1 MKGVLFDLDGTL
13 ADSAPDMADALN
25 CLREEVGLDRVPEAM
40 VRPHVSRGAMGV
52 LKACLAADV
61 DEITD
66 AHLQRFLALYEASL
80 DCRTGLFPH
89 MREALD
95 AMRDRGI
102 PWGIVTNK
110 AGYLAEPVVRG
121 LGVAGECR
129 VLVAGD
135 TLPQRKP
142 DPAPVLHAVEALGV
156 PAADIWFI
164 GDDIRD
170 IQAARAAGTVSV
182 AAWWGY
188 IFPGEHPSEWNA
200 DVDLQHTHEL
210 LESVQ
215 RL

>member
-25 CLREEVGLDRVPEAM
+25 LLREENGLAPVAEST

-61 DEITD
+61 DQVTD
-66 AHLQRFLALYEASL
+66 AHLQRFLDLYAARL
-80 DCRTGLFPH
+80 DNRTCLFPH
-89 MREALD
+89 MRKVLD
-95 AMRDRGI
+95 ELRVRQI

-110 AGYLAEPVVRG
+110 AGYLAEPVVLG
-121 LGVAGECR
+121 LGIAEECR

-142 DPAPVLHAVEALGV
+142 DPAPVLHAVNALGV
-156 PAADIWFI
+156 AAEDVWFI
-164 GDDIRD
+164 GDDVRD
-170 IQAARAAGTVSV
+170 IQAAGAAGTVSV

-188 IFPGEHPSEWNA
+188 VFPGENPAQWQA
-200 DVDLQHTHEL
+200 DIDLKETQDL
-210 LESVQ
+210 LGRVQ
-215 RL
+215 NL